1 LVAKA
6 LCFVSGFIVRNLISK
21 LKMSTWLG
29 GLFGKSKPKRADL
42 SKLSDEE
49 VSE

>member
-1 LVAKA
+1 M
-6 LCFVSGFIVRNLISK
+6 GIVKNLISK

-29 GLFGKSKPKRADL
+29 AMFGAKSKPKRADL

-49 VSE
+49 VDE